1 MTMFQLTVNRKSQF
15 YGFMI
20 PTLVTILDKS
30 NHIIFRKR
38 IMTGSSFAQELPEQ
52 DYIITFSNKIL
63 LGRTI
68 STAVSVSGS
77 VDEKVRVDI
86 EIANVNLLT
95 SVVPFLALFTPIFH
109 YRTSITYGEKSFGS
123 DKTRRKGSALPAL
136 PFLALFFFFFILLAG
151 VVVQQIDP
159 NFSDIVIEEW
169 YLEGT
174 DAYTAYTYELLG
186 GIVAN
191 VIITPILILLCILN
205 YFLYIKLIRSARR
218 KIIQSADE
226 NAPSILYLRSFKDDK
241 ITAKQV
247 DTLLKPGIS
256 EEETLVAALDDIAPV
271 LCVGRPNETYLPDGP
286 VCIIIKDAQWHQ
298 RVADLAQNA
307 RLVVLRLGTTEGLL
321 WELQYCLEN
330 IDPQKIV
337 LILPKFKSVTDF
349 NNLFNILNQHGIDI
363 QNFLRMKS
371 SRQKGSIWG
380 ILYFDANRQPVCRTL
395 EMSAL
400 ERFFIPLE
408 DKMKEALSDISLR
421 FGFITSKKRYRVR
434 IAVTCAF
441 YGILM
446 IVTIL
451 GSYISFKSIEHGRF
465 PQDLIAAGRQ
475 IDDIGQEIDG
485 WSSKG
490 QADYLFYM
498 FLNGLMYQDENS
510 VLDFYTWETE
520 LMSQI
525 NVREF
530 ELLMESGDTY
540 PTRYLT
546 LAKKYCTDSE
556 YENFIAYMTQCIE
569 LFQSRREELPQEQ
582 RIDKA
587 VENYLLSALEELPLF
602 WEDEL
607 SWEEQF
613 ILEKQIRS
621 LLLEA
626 QALGYNAVPEMRAQ
640 IAEIGLEIYHS
651 AVD

>member
-15 YGFMI
+15 YGFMV
-20 PTLVTILDKS
+20 PTLVTISDQR

-38 IMTGSSFAQELPEQ
+38 IMTGSCFVQELPEQ

-68 STAVSVSGS
+68 SKSILVSGS
-77 VDEKVRVDI
+77 VDEKARVDI
-86 EIANVNLLT
+86 EISNVNLLT
-95 SVVPFLALFTPIFH
+95 SVIPFLALFTPVFH
-109 YRTSITYGEKSFGS
+109 YRTSITYGEKSFGFN
-123 DKTRRKGSALPAL
+123 KTRRRGVTLVAL
-136 PFLALFFFFFILLAG
+136 PFLVLFFFFFVLLIG
-151 VVVQQIDP
+151 VIAQQI
-159 NFSDIVIEEW
+159 NLGFSDIIFEEW

-174 DAYTAYTYELLG
+174 DAYTMYSYELLG

-191 VIITPILILLCILN
+191 VIIAPTLILLCILS
-205 YFLYIKLIRSARR
+205 YFLFAKLNRFKHRR
-218 KIIQSADE
+218 MKQNVNE
-226 NAPSILYLRSFKDDK
+226 NAPSILYLRSFEDDK
-241 ITAKQV
+241 TTAKQV

-256 EEETLVAALDDIAPV
+256 EEETLVAVLDDIAPV

-286 VCIIIKDAQWHQ
+286 VCIIIEDAQWHQ
-298 RVADLAQNA
+298 RVAELAQKA
-307 RLVVLRLGTTEGLL
+307 ELVVLRLGTTEGIL

-330 IDPQKIV
+330 LDPQKIV
-337 LILPKFKSVTDF
+337 LILPKFKSVSDL
-349 NNLFNILNQHGIDI
+349 NNLLSILNQHGLDI
-363 QNFLRMKS
+363 QGLLSMKS
-371 SRQKGSIWG
+371 GRQKGSIWG
-380 ILYFDANRQPVCRTL
+380 ILYFNANRQLVCRTMK
-395 EMSAL
+395 MSAV

-408 DKMKEALSDISLR
+408 DKMNEALSDISSR
-421 FGFITSKKRYRVR
+421 FGLTACKKSYRFR
-434 IAVTCAF
+434 IAVICAI

-446 IVTIL
+446 TVLIL
-451 GSYISFKSIEHGRF
+451 SPYFSFKSIEHGRF

-485 WSSKG
+485 WSSKD

-587 VENYLLSALEELPLF
+587 AENYLLSALEELSLF
-602 WEDEL
+602 WEDDL
-607 SWEEQF
+607 SLEEQF